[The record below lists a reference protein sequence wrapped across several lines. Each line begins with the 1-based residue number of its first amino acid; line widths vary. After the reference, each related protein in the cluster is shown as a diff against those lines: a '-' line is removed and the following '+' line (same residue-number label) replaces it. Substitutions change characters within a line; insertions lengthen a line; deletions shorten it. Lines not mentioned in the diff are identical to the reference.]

1 MMRVLI
7 LGSETDEFSQL
18 VRESGL
24 EIVSDTPD
32 VVLTYGGDGLL
43 LHSEREWPGIPKLP
57 LRNSR
62 HGRKCEPHEAQEA
75 LSHLL
80 RGDLVRSVHHKI
92 RLEAGGR
99 TQLGLNDATIRNAR
113 PTSAVR
119 CLVWIGER
127 EYGHEIIGDGIV
139 VATPFGSTG
148 YYRSITRG
156 IFRVGLGLAFNNTTE
171 QMDHTVLPEDV
182 VIRVRITRGPAVA
195 ATDNH
200 PELIALDRG
209 DEILIRQDDETAVIL
224 GLKGTGTHDWGRRA
238 RSVDDD

>member
-1 MMRVLI
+1 MRVLI
-7 LGSETDEFSQL
+7 LGSETEEISQL
-18 VRESGL
+18 VHQSGL
-24 EIVSDTPD
+24 EIVSDAPD

-80 RGDLVRSVHHKI
+80 RGDLVRSIHHKI

-139 VATPFGSTG
+139 VATSFGSTG

-195 ATDNH
+195 ATSAR
-200 PELIALDRG
+200 P
-209 DEILIRQDDETAVIL
+209 
-224 GLKGTGTHDWGRRA
+224 RA
-238 RSVDDD
+238 RSIGCCR